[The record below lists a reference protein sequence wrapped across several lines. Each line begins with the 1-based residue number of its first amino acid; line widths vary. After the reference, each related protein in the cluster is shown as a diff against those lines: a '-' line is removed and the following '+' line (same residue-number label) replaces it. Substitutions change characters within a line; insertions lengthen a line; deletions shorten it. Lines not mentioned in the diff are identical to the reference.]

1 MNYVNLDKTDLQHF
15 CLLMTIFTYRKMT
28 KDSSAKYYQNL
39 PEDAKQQLV
48 QYRIKYYKMKENT
61 LLFSFR
67 KSTSI
72 LKSN

>member
-1 MNYVNLDKTDLQHF
+1 
-15 CLLMTIFTYRKMT
+15 MT

-39 PEDAKQQLV
+39 PEDAKQKLV
-48 QYRIKYYKMKENT
+48 EYRIKYYKMKENT

-72 LKSN
+72 LKSNEK